1 MLSALIIASIAIS
14 VAIGYKTKYN
24 TGLFAIVFAYLIGC
38 CPLGMKTKAVIDLA
52 GQHHVCDLSVSLFY
66 NFALVNG
73 TLEKQPAICCTS
85 AADFPACSPSPSIW
99 RRRASRPWGA
109 GFFTVMAFMAPSHF

>member
-38 CPLGMKTKAVIDLA
+38 FALGMKTKAVI
-52 GQHHVCDLSVSLFY
+52 GTWPVSTMFVIFSVSLFY
-66 NFALVNG
+66 NFALVK
-73 TLEKQPAICCTS
+73 KQPAICCTP
-85 AADFPACSPSPSIW
+85 AADSPACSPSPSIW
-99 RRRASRPWGA
+99 RRRASRPWEP
-109 GFFTVMAFMAPSHF
+109 VSSR

>member
-38 CPLGMKTKAVIDLA
+38 FALGMKTKAVI
-52 GQHHVCDLSVSLFY
+52 GTWPVSTMFVIFSVSLFY

-73 TLEKQPAICCTS
+73 TLEKTARCTP

-99 RRRASRPWGA
+99 RRRASRPWEP
-109 GFFTVMAFMAPSHF
+109 VSLR